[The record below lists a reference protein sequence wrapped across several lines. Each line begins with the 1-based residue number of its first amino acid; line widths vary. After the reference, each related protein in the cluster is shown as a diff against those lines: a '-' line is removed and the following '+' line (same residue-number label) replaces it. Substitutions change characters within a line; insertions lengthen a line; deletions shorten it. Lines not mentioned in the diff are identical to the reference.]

1 MPSGRYLTVRI
12 YCFDEYRDCFMT
24 VTVFVLSD
32 DRDVTR
38 GLCGN
43 NDGIAY
49 NDLMRP
55 GLSYPEYPLEPVEF
69 TNDFL

>member
-1 MPSGRYLTVRI
+1 
-12 YCFDEYRDCFMT
+12 MT